1 MTTLGARLEHYRGLG
16 PGFDFLRIGL
26 ACAIV
31 VFHAYWLSGDTYL
44 RTTGFWFGEYALVPM
59 FFALSGFLISGSA
72 LRLTLY
78 NFLLNRG
85 LRILPAL
92 AVDVVFCALVIGPV
106 MTTFALSKYFADPD
120 FFRYFLN
127 VTGWMHYH
135 LPGVFSTLPT
145 YRVNGSLWSVPYEM
159 LCYGII
165 SCLILSKAMLNPRA
179 ILAVILIFMATG
191 LVAELVQSHISNL
204 VFTVLRFLLISRG
217 GQTITAFLMG
227 IGLYVYRDRIPY
239 SWPLLGLSVVICG
252 FAIAYLETADIEH
265 VLNRFLVLPALVY
278 ITVFLGLTPIP
289 VPAFLRKGDYSY
301 GVYLYHAPLL
311 QVLISLAPGVFLKAG
326 SGPAFLTLFG
336 IPAVGI
342 FAAFSWHNVEKP
354 VLGLRKRFSFVAKVR
369 GVAHEGEDTIAPAPV
384 IDARQDYVGT
394 EDELKSG

>member
-1 MTTLGARLEHYRGLG
+1 MTTIGARLLHYRGLG

-26 ACAIV
+26 ACTIV
-31 VFHAYWLSGDTYL
+31 IFHAYWLSGDTYL
-44 RTTGFWFGEYALVPM
+44 RSTGFWFGEYALVPM

-72 LRLTLY
+72 LRLTLQ

-92 AVDVVFCALVIGPV
+92 AVDIVFCALVIGPI
-106 MTTFALSKYFADPD
+106 MTIVPLSRYFSDAD
-120 FFRYFLN
+120 FYAYFLN
-127 VTGWMHYH
+127 VTGWMHYR
-135 LPGVFSTLPT
+135 LPGVFTTLPT

-165 SCLILSKAMLNPRA
+165 SGLILSKALLNPRT
-179 ILAVILIFMATG
+179 IVAVVLFFMATG
-191 LVAELVQSHISNL
+191 LAAENLESHIAEPI
-204 VFTVLRFLLISRG
+204 FAVLRFLFVSRG

-227 IGLYVYRDRIPY
+227 IAVYVYRDRVPY
-239 SWPLLGLSVVICG
+239 SLPLFGLSVIICIV
-252 FAIAYLETADIEH
+252 AIMLLKTPDIEH
-265 VLNRFLVLPALVY
+265 VGNRFLVLPALVY

-311 QVLISLAPGVFLKAG
+311 QILISLAPGLFLKPG
-326 SGPAFLTLFG
+326 SGPVFLTLFG

-342 FAAFSWHNVEKP
+342 FAALSWHNVEKP
-354 VLGLRKRFSFVAKVR
+354 VLGLRKRFSFVAQVR
-369 GVAHEGEDTIAPAPV
+369 GVAHDGEDTIAPAPV
-384 IDARQDYVGT
+384 ANSARDYVGL
-394 EDELKSG
+394 EESLQNG